1 MSVIW
6 FMCCFFYVASKD
18 SHLSLALL
26 ICVSMVLYSSY
37 CHPTFK
43 EPSLDPNNIKNY
55 CPIFLSSCSVQSI
68 WIGCAEPFH
77 QLQCTWTISSGLCNW
92 DSVAV
97 SGVWLVL
104 MQIQHNKNHYTQHI
118 WTNSHLQKSIF
129 VIVSQWHEDHYL
141 NNANSTVN
149 CIFY

>member
-1 MSVIW
+1 MEDDVVEYDLEKCMFEQTIKTMSVIW

-55 CPIFLSSCSVQSI
+55 CPIFLSSFSVQSI
-68 WIGCAEPFH
+68 
-77 QLQCTWTISSGLCNW
+77 
-92 DSVAV
+92 
-97 SGVWLVL
+97 
-104 MQIQHNKNHYTQHI
+104 
-118 WTNSHLQKSIF
+118 
-129 VIVSQWHEDHYL
+129 
-141 NNANSTVN
+141 
-149 CIFY
+149 